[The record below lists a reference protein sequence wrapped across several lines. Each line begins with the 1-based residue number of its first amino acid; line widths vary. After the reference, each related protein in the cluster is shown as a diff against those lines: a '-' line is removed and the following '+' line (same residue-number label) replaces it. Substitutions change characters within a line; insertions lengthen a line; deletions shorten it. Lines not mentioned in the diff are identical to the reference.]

1 MKAEEVN
8 RNLEY
13 LGYEGYALSRSTRP
27 GLLSSRR
34 FPLVMAVLCALIL
47 VGMAVYAACPRLSS
61 VVLAQTE
68 QNTWE
73 DVVAAPSP
81 MDTSDSSEPMLTN
94 AGPADWNYNGQ
105 HFSYKCVGPWYPI
118 LVGLLACP
126 GQY

>member
-1 MKAEEVN
+1 VKEEEVN
-8 RNLEY
+8 RHLEY
-13 LGYEGYALSRSTRP
+13 LGYEGYALGRSTRP
-27 GLLSSRR
+27 GLLSTAR
-34 FPLVMAVLCALIL
+34 FPIVMAVLCALIL
-47 VGMAVYAACPRLSS
+47 VGMAACAAYPRLSS

-81 MDTSDSSEPMLTN
+81 MDTSDSSDPMGAD

-126 GQY
+126 GQ